1 MFADES
7 LYALQSLDSTKTLQ
21 QLLDE
26 ARPALRDAF
35 VGSLRPKEYHCQ
47 QIGNHCR
54 RRLATW
60 PTPFYIL
67 PAGQKPLSKMHAE
80 LQGAAEYLCN
90 ARLTV
95 LHTLVNITKQPFKTG
110 TVEVSQSDS
119 SRFAAESC
127 REKESSACMCFT
139 WLLITSCRVMHDAF
153 RN

>member
-7 LYALQSLDSTKTLQ
+7 LYALQSLDSRKTLQ

-54 RRLATW
+54 RRLATLD
-60 PTPFYIL
+60 IL
-67 PAGQKPLSKMHAE
+67 PAGQKPLSKIHAE

-95 LHTLVNITKQPFKTG
+95 LHTLVNITKQPFETG
-110 TVEVSQSDS
+110 TVEVSQSES

-139 WLLITSCRVMHDAF
+139 RLLITSCRVVHDAF